1 MVLVKLRN
9 SWFPPSQSFHPDAMR
24 VFSGQFFKV
33 GTVEIPDELVE
44 FLPKTAIILEH
55 NHKKVAVTKEVQKE
69 ETLKDYDGGRAASDE
84 LIKIH
89 ETVNK
94 VLKQKDNK

>member
-9 SWFPPSQSFHPDAMR
+9 NWFPPSTPFHPDSMR
-24 VFSGQFFKV
+24 VFSGQFYKIGV
-33 GTVEIPDELVE
+33 VEIPDELVE
-44 FLPKTAIILEH
+44 FLPKSAIVLEH
-55 NHKKVAVTKEVQKE
+55 NHKKLAVKKEVQKE
-69 ETLKDYDGGRAASDE
+69 ETLQDYDGDRAASDE

-94 VLKQKDNK
+94 VLKKDDK